1 MTMNSSKRRKVYSPK
16 LLLVSIII
24 GLLVVAMGPIAQVFA
39 DESITVACYKLQDS
53 EIPLGHVVV
62 YDTSQAALACN
73 SHYYDCK
80 GRCVGCFTDQD
91 YLDSVCVDVRGTMF
105 LK

>member
-1 MTMNSSKRRKVYSPK
+1 MEINRLKIRRVCSPT
-16 LLLVSIII
+16 LLLGGIIA
-24 GLLVVAMGPIAQVFA
+24 GLLVFAMGPTAKAFA
-39 DESITVACYKLQDS
+39 DESISVACYNFQAS
-53 EIPLGHVVV
+53 EIPLGHIVV
-62 YDTSQAALACN
+62 YDVSQAALACN
-73 SHYYDCK
+73 SHYYNCK

>member
-1 MTMNSSKRRKVYSPK
+1 MKINRPSIRKVYSQT
-16 LLLVSIII
+16 LLWGSIIA
-24 GLLVVAMGPIAQVFA
+24 GLLVVALGPSAAFA
-39 DESITVACYKLQDS
+39 DESISVTCYNLQDS
-53 EIPLGHVVV
+53 EIPVGNVVV
-62 YDTSQAALACN
+62 YDTSQAAGACN
-73 SHYYDCK
+73 QVYYACK